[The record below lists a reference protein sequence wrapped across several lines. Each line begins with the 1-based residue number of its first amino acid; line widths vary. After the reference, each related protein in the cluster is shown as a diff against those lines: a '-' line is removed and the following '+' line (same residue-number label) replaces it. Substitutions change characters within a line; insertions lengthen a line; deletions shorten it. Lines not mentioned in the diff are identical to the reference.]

1 MWKKTAKKLINDY
14 KELKDIE
21 RLENVKTLIDL
32 EMFLSKTEKNRN
44 EWLDIYNLCD
54 NIIKQIKEEK

>member
-32 EMFLSKTEKNRN
+32 ELKKIETNG
-44 EWLDIYNLCD
+44 
-54 NIIKQIKEEK
+54 